1 IAAVSN
7 PVKIRQGDTS
17 TLSYLG
23 DPGAFIY
30 WMPATQPVSG
40 YTVNAS
46 PQITQIYTVQI
57 SKGQCIETRTVL
69 VEVYSDVCNPDVIF
83 IPNTFTPNR
92 DGINDVL
99 LVRSNALQSI
109 YFAVYNRW
117 GERVFETRNLNSG
130 WDGTIN
136 TSNAEQGVYGW
147 YIEAECFNGRKT
159 FKKGNV
165 TLLR

>member
-1 IAAVSN
+1 
-7 PVKIRQGDTS
+7 
-17 TLSYLG
+17 
-23 DPGAFIY
+23 
-30 WMPATQPVSG
+30 
-40 YTVNAS
+40 
-46 PQITQIYTVQI
+46 
-57 SKGQCIETRTVL
+57 
-69 VEVYSDVCNPDVIF
+69 IF